1 MNRRRPTRSKMSP
14 ALSSSSDSKMYSAS
28 PGISDAGSILY
39 TNLRTRGSSHD
50 GVAAQGGRAS
60 VCAVG
65 LTLRLR
71 RPIVNAQPT
80 PIEALFGRRR
90 LGAILRCCGS
100 GETHVGIRTNDG

>member
-14 ALSSSSDSKMYSAS
+14 ALRSSSDSKMYSAS

-80 PIEALFGRRR
+80 PIEALFGPSEAHASKE
-90 LGAILRCCGS
+90 GANEENEG
-100 GETHVGIRTNDG
+100 DD